1 MKRRSFLLL
10 RISLAQRSL
19 AGRWIRRLLSVPVGR
34 RALCE
39 LLALLAVSCG
49 KKEEPAG
56 PVKEYRLTGVVV
68 SYDAD
73 RKAAIIRHERIE
85 GLMEGMTM
93 EFPVRDEGGA
103 SKLVPG
109 QRITARLFQRESD
122 YEYWISGI
130 QAVPAK

>member
-1 MKRRSFLLL
+1 MKRSWFLLT
-10 RISLAQRSL
+10 
-19 AGRWIRRLLSVPVGR
+19 
-34 RALCE
+34 
-39 LLALLAVSCG
+39 LLAVSCG

-73 RKAAIIRHERIE
+73 RKVALIRHEKIE
-85 GLMEGMTM
+85 GLMEAMTM
-93 EFPVRDEGGA
+93 EFPVRDERAA

-130 QAVPAK
+130 ETAAAR